1 VELPLGNLP
10 ATKIPQPEILME
22 RRRPIL
28 SIQTGLL
35 FLIPALVFILLFL
48 VAPFV
53 WTIIVSFTNETLTG
67 AGALNPS
74 FVGLQNYLQLFHFQD
89 WMVPG
94 NFGNSLLI
102 TLEFVLGSALA
113 GQVLLGLFLAI
124 AFYRRKGIVR
134 EFVFTLVILA
144 WILPDVVVAFSW
156 NAFLDRDA
164 GTLNAVLSAIGLGNP
179 DWQLQHALLAI
190 IIFNTWRGAAF
201 SMLLFSSALETIPPS
216 YLETADVVGAS
227 FWQKLRDILLPLLRG
242 HILTDLILIS
252 LWTFN
257 TFTPF
262 LLTGGGPAYRT
273 DLISI
278 FTYRVAF
285 QFFQFGAGGAIAVIT
300 MLINFIL
307 ALIYLAS
314 LRRQAV
320 YA

>member
-1 VELPLGNLP
+1 
-10 ATKIPQPEILME
+10 ME
-22 RRRPIL
+22 QRRPIL
-28 SIQTGLL
+28 SARTGLV

-48 VAPFV
+48 VAPFI
-53 WTIIVSFTNETLTG
+53 WTIIVSFTNQTLTG
-67 AGALNPS
+67 AGALHPN
-74 FVGLQNYLQLFHFQD
+74 FIGLQNYLQLFHFQD

-94 NFGNSLLI
+94 NFGNSLVI
-102 TLEFVLGSALA
+102 TLEFVLGSALV
-113 GQVLLGLFLAI
+113 GQVILGLFLAF
-124 AFYRRKGIVR
+124 AFYRRKGFVR

-156 NAFLDRDA
+156 TAFLDRDA
-164 GTLNAVLSAIGLGNP
+164 GTLNSVLSAIGLGNP
-179 DWQLQHALLAI
+179 DWQLDHALLAI
-190 IIFNTWRGAAF
+190 MIFNTWRGAAF

-216 YLETADVVGAS
+216 YMETADVVGAS
-227 FWQKLRDILLPLLRG
+227 FFQKLRDIWLPLLRG

-285 QFFQFGAGGAIAVIT
+285 QFFQFGPGGAIAVVT

-314 LRRQAV
+314 LRRRAV

>member
-1 VELPLGNLP
+1 
-10 ATKIPQPEILME
+10 ME

-28 SIQTGLL
+28 STSTGLV
-35 FLIPALVFILLFL
+35 FLIPALFFIALFL

-67 AGALNPS
+67 SGALHPI

-94 NFGNSLLI
+94 NFGNSLI
-102 TLEFVLGSALA
+102 TSLKFVLGSALI
-113 GQVLLGLFLAI
+113 GQVILGLFLAI
-124 AFYRRKGIVR
+124 AFYRRKGFIR
-134 EFVFTLVILA
+134 ELVFTLAILA

-156 NAFLDRDA
+156 NAFLDYDN
-164 GTLNAVLSAIGLGNP
+164 GTLNTILNGIGIGRL

-190 IIFNTWRGAAF
+190 VIFNTWRGAAF

-216 YLETADVVGAS
+216 YLETADVVGAN

-262 LLTGGGPAYRT
+262 LLTGGGPAYKT

-285 QFFQFGAGGAIAVIT
+285 QFFQFGAGGAIAVVT

-307 ALIYLAS
+307 ALVYLAS
-314 LRRQAV
+314 IRRREV
-320 YA
+320 YS

>member
-1 VELPLGNLP
+1 
-10 ATKIPQPEILME
+10 ME

-28 SIQTGLL
+28 STSTGLV
-35 FLIPALVFILLFL
+35 FLIPALFFIALFL

-67 AGALNPS
+67 SGALHPI

-89 WMVPG
+89 WLVPG
-94 NFGNSLLI
+94 NFGNSLI
-102 TLEFVLGSALA
+102 VTLQFVVGSALI
-113 GQVLLGLFLAI
+113 GQVLLGLALAV
-124 AFYRRKGIVR
+124 AFYRRKGFVR
-134 EFVFTLVILA
+134 EFVFTLAIMA

-156 NAFLDRDA
+156 NAFLDYNN
-164 GTLNAVLSAIGLGNP
+164 GTLNTILSAIGLGRP

-216 YLETADVVGAS
+216 YLETADVVGAN

-262 LLTGGGPAYRT
+262 LLTGGGPAYKT

-285 QFFQFGAGGAIAVIT
+285 QFFQFGAGGAIAVVT

-307 ALIYLAS
+307 ALVYLAS
-314 LRRQAV
+314 IRRREV
-320 YA
+320 YS